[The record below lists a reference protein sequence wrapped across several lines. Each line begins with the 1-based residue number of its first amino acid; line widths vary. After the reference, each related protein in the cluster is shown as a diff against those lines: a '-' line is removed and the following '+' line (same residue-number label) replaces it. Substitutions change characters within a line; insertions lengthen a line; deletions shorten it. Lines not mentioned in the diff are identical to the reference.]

1 MSTVGYGEFAGSTVT
16 EWWFTVCIEFL
27 GVTFVA
33 MLLGFMGK
41 AIGQDVSF
49 DGFIT
54 SRMDA
59 IDTWVLKLEKSNKP
73 KFLSPILYSGITS
86 NVENAMMYDYNL
98 IIEEFEFYQQLT
110 PRMQTELIDEIFI
123 DFQEKFMPF
132 FNLTQVGFKNEFIIS
147 MLCRIFKQEDL
158 ILKAKS
164 KMRHVYFLVEGA
176 CTLYE
181 DQSPTKQI

>member
-1 MSTVGYGEFAGSTVT
+1 MQYFVASLLLVHVGACTFIYIGYLDKTVEDETLRTSWLTVPDNEFADTSWHYIYSFAYYWIFETMSTVGFGEFSGSTVI

-73 KFLSPILYSGITS
+73 KFLSPSLYSGITN
-86 NVENAMMYDYNL
+86 NVENAMMFDYNL
-98 IIEEFEFYQQLT
+98 IIEEFEFYQRLT

-123 DFQEKFMPF
+123 DF
-132 FNLTQVGFKNEFIIS
+132 
-147 MLCRIFKQEDL
+147 
-158 ILKAKS
+158 
-164 KMRHVYFLVEGA
+164 
-176 CTLYE
+176 
-181 DQSPTKQI
+181 